1 MPGYGILGPEEGTG
15 LLAWVEVAARFA
27 ASHDYW
33 VATTWPDG
41 RPHVMPV
48 WGSWDGAAFWFSSG
62 GRSRKVQNLR
72 RDPRCVVTGDDAH
85 DPVVVDGLAEVIE
98 DLADIEA
105 FLARLNAK
113 YATSYDLAF
122 LDPALNATVR
132 VRPRSAFA
140 LLQRDFA
147 GSPTRW
153 TFPDA

>member
-1 MPGYGILGPEEGTG
+1 
-15 LLAWVEVAARFA
+15 
-27 ASHDYW
+27 
-33 VATTWPDG
+33 
-41 RPHVMPV
+41 MPV
-48 WGSWDGAAFWFSSG
+48 WGTWDGAAFWFSSG
-62 GRSRKVQNLR
+62 GRSRKVRNLR
-72 RDPRCVVTGDDAH
+72 RDPRCVLTADDAH

-98 DLADIEA
+98 DLAGIEA

-140 LLQRDFA
+140 LLARDFA

-153 TFPDA
+153 TFLDA